1 MFALCL
7 KYQMLWLPG
16 RRGRHLVQLVEFEK
30 EGSGMTFK
38 PTASTAQEPIR
49 EALLLL
55 TGAKRGAKR
64 VAQHRAI

>member
-7 KYQMLWLPG
+7 EYKMLCLPG
-16 RRGRHLVQLVEFEK
+16 RRGRHLVQTVEFEK

-38 PTASTAQEPIR
+38 PTASAAHEPIR

-64 VAQHRAI
+64 HIQTRAI